1 MLGKKGGILLKIGV
15 DDLIRL
21 LPLSWVCF
29 ELLSWAFQ
37 VKAQGFHFSLWPVF
51 LLFNLIALVA
61 LESSE

>member
-1 MLGKKGGILLKIGV
+1 MLVKMERVLLKIGV

-21 LPLSWVCF
+21 LPITWVCF

-37 VKAQGFHFSLWPVF
+37 VRAQGFRFSLWPIF
-51 LLFNLIALVA
+51 LLFILIALVA